1 MNGPLLLVFLK
12 NPELGQVKT
21 RLAAGIGDAQAL
33 AVYQR
38 LLDLTA
44 SGCAPLVV
52 QKEAWYAQRM
62 PLEGE
67 WHMPGIAAR
76 IQVGHDLGD
85 RMEHA
90 FNTGFTIG
98 HSPVIIIG
106 TDCPGLTTAILQEAI
121 DSLDSHEAVIGPA
134 RDGGYYLLGLR
145 TPLTDVFR
153 NKQWSTSSVLAETM
167 TDLDRAGRRTYVL
180 PELIDVDTEADL
192 HDTGFA

>member
-12 NPELGQVKT
+12 NPELGMVKT

-38 LLDLTA
+38 LLEVTA
-44 SGCAPLVV
+44 SACEPLPVR
-52 QKEAWYAQRM
+52 KEAWYAQRL
-62 PLEGE
+62 PRDGE
-67 WHMPGIAAR
+67 RQMPGVPAR

-90 FNTGFTIG
+90 FSAAFTIG

-106 TDCPGLTTAILQEAI
+106 TDCPGLTSAILQEAI
-121 DSLDSHEAVIGPA
+121 DALAAHDAVIGPA

-145 TPLTDVFR
+145 APFADVFR
-153 NKQWSTSSVLAETM
+153 NKQWSTSSVFAETM
-167 TDLDRAGRRTYVL
+167 ADLDRAGRSTYVL
-180 PELIDVDTEADL
+180 RELIDVDTEADL

>member
-12 NPELGQVKT
+12 NPEPGRVKT
-21 RLAAGIGDAQAL
+21 RLAAGIGDTQAL

-44 SGCAPLVV
+44 SACDPLVV
-52 QKEAWYAQRM
+52 RKEAWYAQRM
-62 PLEGE
+62 PLAGE
-67 WHMPGIAAR
+67 WQMPGMAAR
-76 IQVGHDLGD
+76 IQVGHDLGE

-90 FNTGFTIG
+90 FNEGFASG

-106 TDCPGLTTAILQEAI
+106 TDCPGLTSAILQEAI
-121 DSLDSHEAVIGPA
+121 DAFGAHDAVIGPA

-145 TPLTDVFR
+145 APFADVFS

-167 TDLDRAGRRTYVL
+167 TDLDRAGKRTYVL

-192 HDTGFA
+192 HDTGFT

>member
-12 NPELGQVKT
+12 NPELGMVKT

-38 LLDLTA
+38 LLEVTA
-44 SGCAPLVV
+44 SACAPLAV
-52 QKEAWYAQRM
+52 QKEAWYAQRI
-62 PLEGE
+62 PRSGE
-67 WHMPGIAAR
+67 WQMPGMPAR

-90 FNTGFTIG
+90 FSAAFTIG

-106 TDCPGLTTAILQEAI
+106 TDCPGLTTAILQEA
-121 DSLDSHEAVIGPA
+121 LDALDAQDAVIGPA

-145 TPLTDVFR
+145 APFADVFR
-153 NKQWSTSSVLAETM
+153 NKQWSTSSVFAGTM
-167 TDLDRAGRRTYVL
+167 ADLDRAGRSTYVL
-180 PELIDVDTEADL
+180 RELIDVDTEADL